1 MHGVQILAT
10 VGVGAWLLWTLFV
23 HWLLRPG
30 FRDGDLTTCFAVR
43 FDQCYARLMHHLRVE
58 GSEHIPARPPSGCAA
73 HPLILVA
80 NHTSGVD
87 PALIQAAVPYEVRWV
102 MAEDMRVPRYEWFW
116 RFMRIIF
123 IDREA
128 GEATGLREALR
139 HLKSGGTLGLFP
151 EGAIEKPPCALLPFK
166 EGIGLLIARS
176 RAVVLPVIIEGTPNA
191 PTAWGSLTKASR
203 SRLRFLPPID
213 FAAMKRS
220 PGEVATQLRGIF
232 AAATGWPM
240 NDKPAKFEQG
250 RWWYVDEEGAYRPE
264 T

>member
-1 MHGVQILAT
+1 MHGVQSFAT

-30 FRDGDLTTCFAVR
+30 FRDGDLITCFAVR
-43 FDQCYARLMHHLRVE
+43 FDQTYSRLIHRLHAE
-58 GSEHIPARPPSGCAA
+58 GREHIPARPPSGLADR
-73 HPLILVA
+73 PLVIVA

-87 PALIQAAVPYEVRWV
+87 PAIIQAVVPFEVRWV

-116 RFMRIIF
+116 RFMGIIF

-128 GEATGLREALR
+128 GEAIGLREALR

-151 EGAIEKPPCALLPFK
+151 EGAIEKPPRALLPFK

-176 RAVVLPVIIEGTPNA
+176 RAIALPVIIEGTPIA
-191 PTAWGSLTKASR
+191 ATAWGSLTKPSR

-213 FAAMKRS
+213 FAAMKTP
-220 PGEVATQLRGIF
+220 PGEIATHLRSIF

-240 NDKPAKFEQG
+240 NDRPPKFEHG
-250 RWWYVDEEGAYRPE
+250 RWWYVNDEGAYRPE
-264 T
+264 